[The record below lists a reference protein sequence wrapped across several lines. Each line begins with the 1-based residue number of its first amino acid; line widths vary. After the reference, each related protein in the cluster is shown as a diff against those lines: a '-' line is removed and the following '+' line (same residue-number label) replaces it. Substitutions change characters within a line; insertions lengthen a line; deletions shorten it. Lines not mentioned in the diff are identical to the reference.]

1 MKNILGVKR
10 LLVLRTTEVDDTR
23 KHQDHVPTLVH
34 DRRMA
39 VRAADLA
46 RQLMVRLL
54 VARVVERQALGA
66 LLEVQVFLLEDG
78 CPLEWRP

>member
-1 MKNILGVKR
+1 
-10 LLVLRTTEVDDTR
+10 
-23 KHQDHVPTLVH
+23 
-34 DRRMA
+34 MA